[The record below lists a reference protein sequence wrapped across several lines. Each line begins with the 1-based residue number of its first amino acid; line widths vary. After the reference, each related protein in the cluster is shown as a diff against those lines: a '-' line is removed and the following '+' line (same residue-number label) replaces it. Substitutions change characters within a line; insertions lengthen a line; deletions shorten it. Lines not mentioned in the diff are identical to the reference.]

1 MSWSLAILLV
11 ISVSLNVVLVW
22 YIRKLIQEF
31 KFMSNNVDDTTEALD
46 NFVEH
51 LEKLYELETYYG
63 DETLK
68 KLIVHSKE
76 TLEEIKGFETVISSI
91 KEGEEEGED
100 LDEEEI

>member
-51 LEKLYELETYYG
+51 LEKLYEL
-63 DETLK
+63 L
-68 KLIVHSKE
+68 
-76 TLEEIKGFETVISSI
+76 
-91 KEGEEEGED
+91 
-100 LDEEEI
+100 

>member
-51 LEKLYELETYYG
+51 LEKLYELETYY
-63 DETLK
+63 
-68 KLIVHSKE
+68 
-76 TLEEIKGFETVISSI
+76 
-91 KEGEEEGED
+91 
-100 LDEEEI
+100 